1 MNDSCTHVQRA
12 ATLTWKQDTCQICL
26 LVNRRLNH
34 GWNSARLNNIMIAD
48 AWSEG
53 LVADAYSHGGGRSWS
68 QCPRCWRITPKIQK
82 QWRGLHK
89 AAACAFT
96 SHRLSSHAGIDFNI
110 PLQWPSIKHA
120 PALLST
126 LLKLHC
132 CHTSQW
138 WASDIQ
144 PVAPFVSLLA
154 PKQRT
159 SFQRTLETLPTRC
172 CFWSSLITATA
183 LLESILLTL
192 TLCIW
197 CSYKLNRQ
205 HESCKINASR
215 WGPWSEIP
223 LFKHIFQR

>member
-1 MNDSCTHVQRA
+1 MHTRPESRHVDLKTRHLSNPFAHKSQM
-12 ATLTWKQDTCQICL
+12 KQCQIEQHHDGWRLVRGTCSGCVQSWRWSVLVSVRDADGLPLKSRNNGAVSTRL
-26 LVNRRLNH
+26 L
-34 GWNSARLNNIMIAD
+34 
-48 AWSEG
+48 
-53 LVADAYSHGGGRSWS
+53 
-68 QCPRCWRITPKIQK
+68 
-82 QWRGLHK
+82 
-89 AAACAFT
+89 FT

-154 PKQRT
+154 PNQRT
-159 SFQRTLETLPTRC
+159 SFQRTLETLPKRC